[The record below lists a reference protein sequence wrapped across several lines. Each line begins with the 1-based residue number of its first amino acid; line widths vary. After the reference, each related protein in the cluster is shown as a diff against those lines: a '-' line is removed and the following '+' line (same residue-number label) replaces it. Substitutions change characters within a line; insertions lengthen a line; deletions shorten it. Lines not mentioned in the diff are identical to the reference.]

1 MTTSQLAVLWYAG
14 LLISGILLLDD
25 FSADRLIIVVL
36 LLASLTIFTLRPHP
50 QARKQLVLA
59 SVLGPPV
66 AIGLLLYS
74 WIEFNK
80 SSKGNAETRLI
91 ELDKV
96 VISDFGLAQ
105 VSDSQRG
112 DFLDS
117 TYISGTVQNLSYFFL
132 TEITVEIDLRAVGLS
147 PVLEKV
153 PVVAPPGQY
162 ARFRQKLLYDV
173 PEMHSQAAVLD
184 SVPLRVVGTRG
195 HP

>member
-14 LLISGILLLDD
+14 LLVSGILLLDD
-25 FSADRLIIVVL
+25 FSANRLIVVVL
-36 LLASLTIFTLRPHP
+36 LVASLTIFTLRPHP
-50 QARKQLVLA
+50 QAKKQLLLA

-66 AIGLLLYS
+66 AIGFLVYS

-80 SSKGNAETRLI
+80 SSKDDAETRLI

-96 VISDFGLAQ
+96 VISDLGIEQ
-105 VSDSQRG
+105 VSDSQGG

-117 TYISGTVQNLSYFFL
+117 TYISGTAQNLSYFFL
-132 TEITVEIDLRAVGLS
+132 TEITVEIDLHAVGLS

-153 PVVAPPGQY
+153 RIVVPPGQY
-162 ARFRQKLLYDV
+162 AGFRQKLLYDV
-173 PEMHSQAAVLD
+173 PEIHSQGALLD